1 MQMEDYILSVF
12 TNFFRVLIIM
22 RFMRIFFVSKIERR
36 SEMVAYLA
44 YLTFVLAVFFR
55 FQYPLYNILANWGGL
70 LILTHLYEGNRKK
83 KVFIGTIIYAVNM
96 ACDVFAAYLF
106 SDYMVGDSISQIFS
120 IFTTLF
126 LYICEIIVEKVVKE
140 KGRVDLK
147 FNNLIMLFVPIIS
160 GVMLWSLIEANLRNR
175 VLLMVQGCGILGVN
189 ILLCMVYYQMAITY
203 EKQLMQEHME
213 EQMRMYKNELEVMRL
228 SEQKVQALRHDMK
241 YHMQKIYAMTENGQ
255 REKVL
260 QCITDMQSSL
270 NNPKRH
276 VATGNED
283 VDTTLN
289 YLLEKG
295 EKAEVKITCK
305 VNISQYFTME
315 NYALNILLGNLL
327 DNAIEAARQSE
338 EKMID
343 LHMLGEKDMLV
354 VQIKN
359 SYNGKIRKRGKQLLS
374 TKGEQGHGIGLTNVR
389 NLVESKDGRLKF
401 RYDEKT
407 FWVEAILYL

>member
-1 MQMEDYILSVF
+1 MQMEDYILEVF

-36 SEMVAYLA
+36 SEMAAYLA
-44 YLTFVLAVFFR
+44 YLTFVLAVFFE
-55 FQYPLYNILANWGGL
+55 FQYPLYNILANWLGL
-70 LILTHLYEGNRKK
+70 LVITCLYEGNRKK
-83 KVFIGTIIYAVNM
+83 KIFIGTMIYAVNM
-96 ACDVFAAYLF
+96 ACDVVAAYLF

-126 LYICEIIVEKVVKE
+126 IYICEIIVEKVVKE

-160 GVMLWSLIEANLRNR
+160 VVMLWSLIEANLRNR

-189 ILLCMVYYQMAITY
+189 MLLFLVYYQMAIAY
-203 EKQLMQEHME
+203 EKQLKQEHME

-255 REKVL
+255 KEKVL

-295 EKAEVKITCK
+295 EKAEVNITCK

-315 NYALNILLGNLL
+315 TYALNILLGNLL

-338 EKMID
+338 EKFID

-359 SYNGKIRKRGKQLLS
+359 SYNGKLRKRGKQLLS
-374 TKGEQGHGIGLTNVR
+374 TKSEQGHEIALG
-389 NLVESKDGRLKF
+389 
-401 RYDEKT
+401 
-407 FWVEAILYL
+407 